1 MTVRKDAVLDWLLEP
16 SDPGV
21 RFFALRDLLGAP
33 PDDKDLRAARRAT
46 VRRSPV
52 RDILDAQRPEGYW
65 VKPSPG
71 YSPKYTG
78 TVWSLIFLGQFGADG
93 RDRRVR
99 RAADYVLDHSR
110 APEPY
115 GGFSAN
121 ATPSASIHCLQGN
134 LCASLLELGYGDD
147 PRLQAAIDW
156 LARSITGE
164 GIEPAAS
171 RGKVVSKPRSGPA
184 RYYRSG
190 NSGPGFQCSVNNHLP
205 CAWGAVPALDALSR
219 IPTDRRSPAVRRA
232 IKVGVAFLVGR
243 DPARADYPTP
253 FGGNPN
259 GSWFKFGY
267 PMGYVADVLRTAEA
281 LVALGKG
288 KDRRLRRLR
297 DLILSKRGAD
307 GRWRLEYSYAG
318 KTWFDLGAK
327 RAPNKWVTLRARRA
341 LRGMG
346 GDA

>member
-1 MTVRKDAVLDWLLEP
+1 MLDWLLEP

-33 PDDKDLRAARRAT
+33 PDDKDVLAARRAT

-52 RDILDAQRPEGYW
+52 GDILEAQDREGYW
-65 VKPSPG
+65 VKPGTG
-71 YSPKYTG
+71 YSPKYTS
-78 TVWSLIFLGQFGADG
+78 TAWQVIFLGQLGADG
-93 RDRRVR
+93 ENARVR
-99 RAADYVLDHSR
+99 RGADYVLDHSR
-110 APEPY
+110 TTLGGFTAM
-115 GGFSAN
+115 GGFSEAPKP
-121 ATPSASIHCLQGN
+121 AGMVHCLQGN
-134 LCASLLELGYGDD
+134 LAASLLELGFGSD
-147 PRLQAAIDW
+147 PRLKEALDW

-164 GIEPAAS
+164 GIAPA
-171 RGKVVSKPRSGPA
+171 KSKDVR

-190 NSGPGFQCSVNNHLP
+190 NSGPGFCCAANNHKP
-205 CAWGAVPALDALSR
+205 CAWGAIPALEALSR
-219 IPTDRRSPAVRRA
+219 IPPSARAPAQRRA
-232 IKVGVAFLVGR
+232 LRQGMAFLLSTN
-243 DPARADYPTP
+243 PAQAAYPMGYSTK
-253 FGGNPN
+253 PN

-267 PMGYVADVLRTAEA
+267 PLGYVADVLRNAEV

-288 KDRRLRRLR
+288 RDRRLRRLKE
-297 DLILSKRGAD
+297 LIVSKRGDD

-341 LRGMG
+341 LKGLG

>member
-1 MTVRKDAVLDWLLEP
+1 VKAAKDPVLDWLLEP

-21 RFFALRDLLGAP
+21 RYFALRDLLGAP
-33 PDDKDLRAARRAT
+33 PDDKDYQSARRAT

-52 RDILDAQRPEGYW
+52 REILEAQDRDGFW
-65 VKPSPG
+65 VKAGPG

-78 TVWSLIFLGQFGADG
+78 TLWQVAFLGQFAADG
-93 RDRRVR
+93 ENPRVR

-110 APEPY
+110 SQL
-115 GGFSAN
+115 GGFSIN
-121 ATPSASIHCLQGN
+121 AAPSGMVHCLQGN
-134 LCASLLELGYGDD
+134 LGASLLELGYGDD
-147 PRLQAAIDW
+147 PRLREALDW

-164 GIEPAAS
+164 GIAAAGSAEP
-171 RGKVVSKPRSGPA
+171 R
-184 RYYRSG
+184 RYLRSG
-190 NSGPGFQCSVNNHLP
+190 NSGPGFCCSANNHKP

-219 IPTDRRSPAVRRA
+219 IPPASRTPVQRRA
-232 IKVGVAFLVGR
+232 IQAGVDFLLST
-243 DPARADYPTP
+243 DPARATYPIP
-253 FGGNPN
+253 YGAKPN

-267 PMGYVADVLRTAEA
+267 PMGYVTDALRNAEV

-288 KDRRLRRLR
+288 RDRRLHGLR

-307 GRWRLEYSYAG
+307 GRWPLEYSYAG

-341 LRGMG
+341 LKGMG
-346 GDA
+346 GEA